1 MGIEDQADQSERYW
15 HWQEKES
22 PHEKKENEN
31 PLD

>member
-22 PHEKKENEN
+22 PHEKKGK
-31 PLD
+31 